1 MLADMR
7 KRIMD
12 SIHYGEYFLHNT
24 LVGLFSGI
32 FCGLAGCAFLAV
44 TNKSYALSTEFPWSI
59 FFLPLAGLL
68 IVFLYH
74 RAGVYRDRG
83 TNMIL
88 ESVRTQE
95 EIKLRSG
102 ILIFIATALTHLCGG
117 SSGREGACLQIG
129 GSVGQTIGRL
139 LHMDKDDMRMVTLC
153 GMSGLFTALL
163 GTPLTA
169 TIFSMEVITVGVFY
183 YNGFIPC
190 LMSALVV
197 YAMRNA
203 FGFAPE
209 TFVIEGIPDFSFL
222 PLLQTVIL
230 GIGCALVSI
239 IFCCIL
245 HAVAK
250 FLQKRIPNAYLRI
263 VVGGILII
271 LLTLLVGNRDYNVT
285 GFPLAH
291 HALEGHANPEAFLL
305 KMIFTAITLGA
316 GFKGGEIVP
325 TFCVGATFG
334 NVFGSLLGL
343 PAGFSASLGMIG
355 LFCGVVNC
363 PITSLLLSIE
373 MFGAEGLIYYGIIC
387 GICYVLSGY
396 YSLYSSQTILYSK
409 IKHLYVNKKAE

>member
-1 MLADMR
+1 MFTNLKER
-7 KRIMD
+7 FINSWK
-12 SIHYGEYFLHNT
+12 YGEYFFHSALI
-24 LVGLFSGI
+24 GLFSGI
-32 FCGLAGCAFLAV
+32 FCGCAGCAFLAV
-44 TNKSYALSTEFPWSI
+44 TNQAYAWSKEFPWTI
-59 FFLPLAGLL
+59 FFLPLVGLL

-74 RAGVYRDRG
+74 KAGVYRDRG

-102 ILIFIATALTHLCGG
+102 ILIFIATTLTHLCGG
-117 SSGREGACLQIG
+117 SAGREGACLQIG

-139 LHMDKDDMRMVTLC
+139 LHFDKDDMRMITLC

-169 TIFSMEVITVGVFY
+169 TVFSMEVISVGVFY

-197 YAMRNA
+197 YAMRNF

-209 TFVIEGIPDFSFL
+209 TFVIEGIPELSLHSFV
-222 PLLQTVIL
+222 PVVIL
-230 GIGCALVSI
+230 GIGCAAISI
-239 IFCCIL
+239 VFCCLL

-250 FLQKRIPNAYLRI
+250 SLQKRIPNAYLRI

-271 LLTLLVGNRDYNVT
+271 ILTLLVGTRDYNVT

-291 HALEGHANPEAFLL
+291 HALEGHANPEAFVL

-355 LFCGVVNC
+355 LFCGVINC

-396 YSLYSSQTILYSK
+396 HSLYSSQTIMYSK
-409 IKHLYVNKKAE
+409 IKHTYINKKAE